1 MEHIK
6 GIITPIL
13 TPFQLNGE
21 IAEARLPDF
30 LKFLAP
36 HVNGFFVGGSFGSGM
51 MMEIPQRKKM
61 LKLVA
66 AQNTALQKLVIAHV
80 GTTSTASTIDLAQH
94 AQQHGAHAL
103 AAILPYYYPHTDAAI
118 IFHFKALIDNTDLP
132 VYLYD
137 YPSYVHREVN
147 LDLFEKLIELGIC
160 GVKDTSG
167 KLDAMQERIPQIPLT
182 QCDYLVGTE
191 AILVPA
197 YELGVRGCISGL
209 SNIFPELVNALFHA
223 LESNRQEEILHI
235 QTIIFFIRQLMRQ
248 YSKMEA
254 SYAILKMRGVDG
266 GLPRAPFSAMPENNL
281 AHIKQELTAKQI
293 I

>member
-6 GIITPIL
+6 GIVTPVL
-13 TPFQLNGE
+13 TPFLPNGD
-21 IAEARLPDF
+21 IAESLLPSF
-30 LKFLAP
+30 LKFLTP
-36 HVNGFFVGGSFGSGM
+36 YVNGFFVCGSFGSGM
-51 MMEIPQRKKM
+51 MMEIPQRKQM
-61 LKLVA
+61 LELVSF
-66 AQNTALQKLVIAHV
+66 QNTELHRLVIAHV

-103 AAILPYYYPHTDAAI
+103 AAVLPYYYPHTNNAI
-118 IFHFKALIDNTDLP
+118 LYHFRSLLESTDLP

-137 YPSYVHREVN
+137 YPSYIHHEVS
-147 LDLFEKLIELGIC
+147 LELFEKLIELGVC

-167 KLDAMQERIPQIPLT
+167 KLDAMQKRMQSIPPT
-182 QCDYLVGTE
+182 RCDYLVGTE

-197 YELGVRGCISGL
+197 HEIGIRGCISGL
-209 SNIFPELVNALFHA
+209 SNVFPELVNALFKA
-223 LESNRQEEILHI
+223 LESDFQEEILHI

-254 SYAILKMRGVDG
+254 SYAILQMRGVNCG
-266 GLPRAPFSAMPENNL
+266 IPRTPFGAMNESDL
-281 AHIKQELTAKQI
+281 AHIKQELISKQI